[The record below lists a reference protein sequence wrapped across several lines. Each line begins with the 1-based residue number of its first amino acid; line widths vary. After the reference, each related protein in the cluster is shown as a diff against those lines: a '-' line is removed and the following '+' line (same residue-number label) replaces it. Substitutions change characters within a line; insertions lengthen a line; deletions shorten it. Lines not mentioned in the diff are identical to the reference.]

1 MFAMGVIEVAIL
13 LVVVPVVGLLVAYGV
28 IRLAVGHGM
37 VDAQRRLE
45 AERVRADLRLGAERS
60 PNSRG

>member
-1 MFAMGVIEVAIL
+1 MFAMGVLEVAIL

-45 AERVRADLRLGAERS
+45 AERVRDDLRLGAERG
-60 PNSRG
+60 PNSRA

>member
-1 MFAMGVIEVAIL
+1 MGIFEVTIL
-13 LVVVPVVGLLVAYGV
+13 AVVVPVVGLLVVYGV

-45 AERVRADLRLGAERS
+45 AERVRGDLRLGDERS